1 MHTHRH
7 AHRLTRTQTHT
18 LNVLSGSRCLDA
30 ARSANPHAP
39 LEAPSTLGC
48 RSTPLTLSGALLS
61 DSSRVSSPVAV
72 SGHPQPP
79 PPAPAGPLPSPRTG
93 VSVSPSPH
101 VEYGQGPGGSSDASA
116 LTVLGLGSW
125 HGGPGDLGPGLS
137 QRPGLSRFH
146 PLPLS
151 GSLPAVPVRTG
162 DSPGPP
168 GGPRISAAPPP
179 PTPSTPSQTPHL

>member
-1 MHTHRH
+1 MCSAVPAAWMQH
-7 AHRLTRTQTHT
+7 ALPTLTPPLKHLPHLAAGARPS
-18 LNVLSGSRCLDA
+18 LCL
-30 ARSANPHAP
+30 
-39 LEAPSTLGC
+39 APS
-48 RSTPLTLSGALLS
+48 S
-61 DSSRVSSPVAV
+61 DSSSVSSPVAV
-72 SGHPQPP
+72 SGHPQSP
-79 PPAPAGPLPSPRTG
+79 PPAPAGPLPSPRIG